1 MNNRINKGYHVTTE
15 SALPSILKQGIVP
28 AIGPRSLL
36 LGETQ
41 PAIYLFS
48 KDTEV
53 EDGLVNWINNAFSEE
68 ETLYVLECN
77 LEGLDI
83 TSQENQF
90 ELVCRQTIAPSLIT
104 KVYTEDLDKYMQFDH
119 DKREHVLV

>member
-1 MNNRINKGYHVTTE
+1 MNNRISKGYHVTTAT
-15 SALPSILKQGIVP
+15 ALPSILQQGIIP
-28 AIGPRSLL
+28 ATGPRSLI

-41 PAIYLFS
+41 PAIYFFS

-53 EDGLVNWINNAFSEE
+53 EDGLVNWINDAFSEE

-77 LEGLDI
+77 IEGMNI
-83 TSQENQF
+83 ESKENQF
-90 ELVCRQTIAPSLIT
+90 ELVCRQRIDPSLIA

>member
-1 MNNRINKGYHVTTE
+1 MNNPINKGYHVTTE
-15 SALPSILKQGIVP
+15 SALSSILKQGIVP
-28 AIGPRSLL
+28 AIGPRSLM

-41 PAIYLFS
+41 PAIYFFS

-68 ETLYVLECN
+68 EILYVLECN

-90 ELVCRQTIAPSLIT
+90 ELVCRQAIAPSLIT

-119 DKREHVLV
+119 DKREHVLA

>member
-1 MNNRINKGYHVTTE
+1 MSIYYHITTAD
-15 SALPSILKQGIVP
+15 ALTAILAQGLVP
-28 AIGPRSLL
+28 QIGPRSKMLN
-36 LGETQ
+36 ETM
-41 PAIYLFS
+41 PRVYFFS
-48 KDTEV
+48 DMSSL
-53 EDGLVNWINNAFSEE
+53 EDAMVNWINNAFSEE

-77 LEGLDI
+77 LEDLDI